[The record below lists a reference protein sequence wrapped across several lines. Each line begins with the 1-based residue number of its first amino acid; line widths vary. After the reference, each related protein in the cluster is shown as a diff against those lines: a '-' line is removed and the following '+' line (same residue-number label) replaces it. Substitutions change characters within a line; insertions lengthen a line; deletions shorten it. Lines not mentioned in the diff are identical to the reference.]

1 MGVAIVVA
9 INKPVSYDRT
19 ALASA
24 PARCWRRARKVG
36 SLWSQ
41 DRWILNTDCRCSAV
55 FPRFLSL

>member
-1 MGVAIVVA
+1 MGVATVVA

-19 ALASA
+19 ALAGA
-24 PARCWRRARKVG
+24 PAGGWRRARKVG

-41 DRWILNTDCRCSAV
+41 GRWALNTDCGCSAV